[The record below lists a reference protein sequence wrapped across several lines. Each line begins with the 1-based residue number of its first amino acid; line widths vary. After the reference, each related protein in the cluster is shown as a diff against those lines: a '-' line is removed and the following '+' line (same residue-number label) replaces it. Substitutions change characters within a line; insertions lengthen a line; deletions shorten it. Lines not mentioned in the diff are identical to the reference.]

1 MARPCLVVL
10 LIVSASLRAA
20 DKPDPSADLF
30 KPTGPVPV
38 FKIEVDKPNLE
49 ALRRE
54 PRKYVH
60 CTLKVGEQTFKDV
73 GIHLKGAAGSFRQW
87 DDKPALTLNM
97 DHFVR
102 GQLFRGLDK
111 FHLNNSVQDGT
122 FLNEIL
128 CGEMA
133 LANGLPAARGTHA
146 LVELNGRKL
155 GLYVL
160 KEGFDKTFL
169 RRHFADAKGNLYDGG
184 FLTDIDHPLQLDQ
197 GTDKKHEDLKALVKA
212 CQEPNPEKRFAALD
226 KAMDVDR
233 MITNAALQAICTD
246 WDGYCRNRNN
256 YRVYFD
262 PKTGRA
268 VFFPHGMDQMF
279 QNPHDGLWHGWGG
292 LAARAVLETPEGK
305 KRYIAKLK
313 EMTEKHFT
321 LEKWYK
327 RIDELV
333 PRMKEALESYQK
345 GSGPNYDNEVRAYKE
360 RLKQRAEYL
369 AREVPKLK

>member
-1 MARPCLVVL
+1 MRLGCWIALLVATPVW
-10 LIVSASLRAA
+10 AA
-20 DKPDPSADLF
+20 DKPDPSVEFF

-38 FKIEVDKPNLE
+38 FKITVEKAD
-49 ALRRE
+49 ADSLRRE
-54 PRKYVH
+54 PRKYVK
-60 CTLKVGEQTFKDV
+60 CTLQVGNQTFKDV
-73 GIHLKGAAGSFRQW
+73 GIHLKGAAGSTRGF

-97 DHFVR
+97 DKFKD
-102 GQLFRGLDK
+102 GQLLFGMDK
-111 FHLNNSVQDGT
+111 FHLNNSVQDGWYM
-122 FLNEIL
+122 NEIL

-133 LANGLPAARGTHA
+133 LANGLPAARGGHV

-160 KEGFDKTFL
+160 KEGFDTTFL
-169 RRHFADAKGNLYDGG
+169 RRHFADTSGNLYDGG

-197 GTDKKHEDLKALVKA
+197 GIDKKHEDLKALVKA
-212 CQEPNPEKRFAALD
+212 CQEPIDRRFAALD

-233 MITNAALQAICTD
+233 MITNAALQAICSD

-262 PKTGRA
+262 PKTGKA

-279 QNPHDGLWHGWGG
+279 QRPHDAIWPGWGG
-292 LAARAVLETPEGK
+292 LATRALLETPEGK
-305 KRYIAKLK
+305 KRYIARVK

-333 PRMKEALESYQK
+333 PRVKEALETVEK
-345 GSGPNYDNEVRAYKE
+345 GAGPNYDNVIKGYKE
-360 RLKQRAEYL
+360 HLRQRVEYL
-369 AREVPKLK
+369 KREVPKLK